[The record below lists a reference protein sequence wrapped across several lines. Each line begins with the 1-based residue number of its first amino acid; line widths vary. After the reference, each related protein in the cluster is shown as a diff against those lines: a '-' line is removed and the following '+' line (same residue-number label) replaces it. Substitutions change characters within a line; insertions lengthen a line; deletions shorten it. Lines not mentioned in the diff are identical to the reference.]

1 MARSRSQWDF
11 GELFPAAETRQVLS
25 VTDLTARVK
34 RLVEK
39 EFGSVFVSGEISNWR
54 LQSSGHAYFVL
65 KDAGAQLN
73 CVLFRG
79 TAGVERAFF
88 RDGAHVLLGG
98 ELTVYEPRGTYQ
110 MRVTS
115 AEAQG
120 MGALQAA
127 FERLKAKL
135 DAEGLFAADRK
146 RRIPEFPR
154 RVGLVTSPTGAAI
167 QDVLHVV
174 GRRFAGIEFVLVPV
188 RVQGQGAAVEIAEAI
203 GLLNRWSAGGEADR
217 KTTGPVARA
226 DRPMPRLDVILVTRG
241 GGSLE
246 DLWCFN
252 EEVVARAIAASAVP
266 VLSAVGHEIDFTIAD
281 LVADLRA
288 ATPSA
293 AAEILTQAYVDSA
306 GFVAV
311 AGQRLR
317 QWVRRRLVHAEE
329 ERRGLARRFLRAHP
343 RRRLEE
349 RGQRLDDLATSLA
362 RMGRTATKPGQAQ
375 VANLARRLAALKPA
389 TAIARQRRELAEIV
403 RRLSGLMQD
412 RLAERKEGVAR
423 LGDGLRLLSPLSVL
437 QRGYSITLDAE
448 SGAVVRDA
456 AGLAP
461 GRRLKTRLARG
472 EVASVVEPGPSVK
485 ASPAR

>member
-115 AEAQG
+115 AEPQG
-120 MGALQAA
+120 VGALQAA

-135 DAEGLFAADRK
+135 DAEGLFAAERK

-188 RVQGQGAAVEIAEAI
+188 RVQGQGAAAEIAGAI
-203 GLLNRWSAGGEADR
+203 GLLNRWSARGEAGGKGGQADH
-217 KTTGPVARA
+217 PV
-226 DRPMPRLDVILVTRG
+226 PRLDVILVTRG

-252 EEVVARAIAASAVP
+252 EEIVARAIAASAVP
-266 VLSAVGHEIDFTIAD
+266 VISAVGHEIDFTIAD

-306 GFVAV
+306 GFVAA

-317 QWVRRRLVHAEE
+317 QMVRRRLVHAEE
-329 ERRGLARRFLRAHP
+329 EARGLARRFLRAHP

-349 RGQRLDDLATSLA
+349 RGQRLDDLASALA

-375 VANLARRLAALKPA
+375 VANLAGRLSALKPA
-389 TAIARQRRELAEIV
+389 AAIARRRRELAELV

-412 RLAERKEGVAR
+412 QLAERKEGVAR
-423 LGDGLRLLSPLSVL
+423 LGDGLRLLSPVSVL
-437 QRGYSITLDAE
+437 QRGYSITLDAD

-461 GRRLKTRLARG
+461 GRRLRTRLARG
-472 EVASVVEPGPSVK
+472 EVASVVEPATSVK